1 MNPLQKKD
9 MTTQL
14 IITALLIGLAAGML
28 SGLVGVGGGI
38 IMVPALVF
46 FMNYTQHQAQGTSLA
61 VLTFPVVIFGTLT
74 YYYQCQK
81 AGTPIDFKI
90 VGLIAGGFVIG
101 AYAGG
106 KIAVVIDQ
114 NLMKKIFAVIIF
126 YSGFKILGWDM
137 AIIKWVKGLFRISPF
152 FTFCFWHSFSL
163 LFFKNQV

>member
-1 MNPLQKKD
+1 

-61 VLTFPVVIFGTLT
+61 VLTLPVVIIASIA

-81 AGTPIDFKI
+81 LGTPIDLKI
-90 VGLIAGGFVIG
+90 VGLLAAGFLV
-101 AYAGG
+101 GG
-106 KIAVVIDQ
+106 YFGSKIALAVDQ
-114 NLMKKIFAVIIF
+114 DLLKKIFSVILF
-126 YSGFKILGWDM
+126 YTALKMLNWDAM
-137 AIIKWVKGLFRISPF
+137 IVKWVKGI
-152 FTFCFWHSFSL
+152 FS
-163 LFFKNQV
+163 